1 MAARVEVRAVA
12 EGDVGVRL
20 EDPSEVDVV
29 AARAARDPRAL
40 SRVPL
45 RQNSLSF
52 EPPAVLNWLR
62 FASSAALRLFS
73 SSSSSSV
80 SFSFC
85 TCFSDLRSTRSN
97 TSASSSSCT
106 AVADRFRFSSALS
119 GAAAAGGGAPGG
131 RGPPPGGA
139 GGPPPPVSFCR
150 KSEMRPT
157 SSATSW
163 PCWTRRTPCMM
174 PSSSRK
180 ARSTFSGLSG
190 ASSRLSSGDASHA
203 FHSSASKLSGR
214 MSAPDTPASSES
226 SALQRLV
233 RRLRRRRRDR
243 PRPEIARMYP
253 GGIGALIGGGGAPPG
268 DGRCAFGGIAGG
280 KGGGACLPGR
290 LAAASTRRTRSRSA
304 ACSALMA
311 ASVGLE
317 DMASDEPIDERR
329 ESGARASRGGRG
341 AMAQLAAIGELR
353 NLSRFSATDNNFADA
368 DGGAVQRGKP
378 VPRVGARGRHRR
390 RARRGAG
397 PAGAGR
403 RHVVRRRR
411 RAGGLLPARARNLPA
426 IWLLEHSDAVAP
438 TDDAAH
444 PGQRLR
450 RGRRVVD
457 ADQGAARAF
466 EAALPHASPTF
477 GSRWSTRSA
486 RCRTCAPTSS
496 TSR

>member
-1 MAARVEVRAVA
+1 MWRHVSRYEQS
-12 EGDVGVRL
+12 
-20 EDPSEVDVV
+20 PSETSVCGLRIRRKWMWSQ
-29 AARAARDPRAL
+29 RAPPVIRAHS

-52 EPPAVLNWLR
+52 EPPAVLNWFR

-119 GAAAAGGGAPGG
+119 GAAAPGGGAPGG

-226 SALQRLV
+226 SARCSASCAACAAAGGIGPGRKL
-233 RRLRRRRRDR
+233 
-243 PRPEIARMYP
+243 PGYP

-280 KGGGACLPGR
+280 KGGG
-290 LAAASTRRTRSRSA
+290 T
-304 ACSALMA
+304 
-311 ASVGLE
+311 
-317 DMASDEPIDERR
+317 
-329 ESGARASRGGRG
+329 
-341 AMAQLAAIGELR
+341 
-353 NLSRFSATDNNFADA
+353 
-368 DGGAVQRGKP
+368 
-378 VPRVGARGRHRR
+378 
-390 RARRGAG
+390 
-397 PAGAGR
+397 
-403 RHVVRRRR
+403 
-411 RAGGLLPARARNLPA
+411 
-426 IWLLEHSDAVAP
+426 
-438 TDDAAH
+438 
-444 PGQRLR
+444 
-450 RGRRVVD
+450 
-457 ADQGAARAF
+457 
-466 EAALPHASPTF
+466 
-477 GSRWSTRSA
+477 
-486 RCRTCAPTSS
+486 
-496 TSR
+496 